1 MKKCVLLHGMYVI
14 GIIQP
19 RQCVFPIRKNKKTK
33 RQTNKQTNKKGC
45 TVPFYG
51 KCFHESR
58 VIAEG
63 KVLLNTLLVQI

>member
-1 MKKCVLLHGMYVI
+1 MI

-19 RQCVFPIRKNKKTK
+19 RLCVFPIRKNKKK
-33 RQTNKQTNKKGC
+33 NEETNKQTNKQGC

-51 KCFHESR
+51 KCSHESR

-63 KVLLNTLLVQI
+63 KFLLNTLLVQI

>member
-1 MKKCVLLHGMYVI
+1 MI

-19 RQCVFPIRKNKKTK
+19 RQCVFPIRKNKKNEE
-33 RQTNKQTNKKGC
+33 TNKQTNKQGC

-63 KVLLNTLLVQI
+63 KFFLNTLLVQI